1 VPRAAAVKDGLLS
14 AWRRMATAAE
24 AAVNFARRRGAATT
38 AKWQADYD
46 AWQKRDLLLDAVVLS
61 LQNGGG
67 FKIPWRDDRRSASR
81 VVSVLQ
87 TTPMILDYETR
98 STVAGRRLHLRICLI
113 GAPADL
119 RRRHARPGPATRSTS
134 SRVAPHRQRLW
145 ELALLKQYAVGADV
159 INSSRRC
166 GTH

>member
-1 VPRAAAVKDGLLS
+1 
-14 AWRRMATAAE
+14 MATAAE

-145 ELALLKQYAVGADV
+145 ELKASTDLLAPRIWVRLLQMPVKAGRVFAAT
-159 INSSRRC
+159 RRAWP
-166 GTH
+166 

>member
-1 VPRAAAVKDGLLS
+1 
-14 AWRRMATAAE
+14 MATAAE

-113 GAPADL
+113 PTRERLATIVSSDVPTKNNL
-119 RRRHARPGPATRSTS
+119 TKPLKMRRNM
-134 SRVAPHRQRLW
+134 
-145 ELALLKQYAVGADV
+145 K
-159 INSSRRC
+159 
-166 GTH
+166 

>member
-1 VPRAAAVKDGLLS
+1 
-14 AWRRMATAAE
+14 MATAAE

-81 VVSVLQ
+81 VVSVPQ
-87 TTPMILDYETR
+87 TTPMRLDYETR

-119 RRRHARPGPATRSTS
+119 TARS
-134 SRVAPHRQRLW
+134 
-145 ELALLKQYAVGADV
+145 DV
-159 INSSRRC
+159 IGLLSAIGGDTSGALSFGQPARTPSVQWRPQKASRGQICNDMKQLRGSSYNS
-166 GTH
+166 GL